1 MKTKPYTARFSLSGK
16 VVSLGDTRLFAKG
29 FKVRRIL
36 VEAAADA
43 DKFSNTLEVSFLGD
57 NTGMSDRLKVND
69 YITVCG
75 KVVGHYSECNG
86 NVYYHNVLSAEKIAK
101 GGKR

>member
-1 MKTKPYTARFSLSGK
+1 MRTKPYTARFSLSGK
-16 VVSLGDTRLFAKG
+16 VVSIGDLRLFAKG

-43 DKFSNTLEVSFLGD
+43 DKYSNTLEVSFLGD
-57 NTGMSDRLKVND
+57 NTGMSDRIRVND

-75 KVVGHYSECNG
+75 KVVGHFTESNG